1 MFARHLIWSF
11 AWAAMIA
18 FMYFVPG
25 KDLPM
30 VDVWDLLKFD
40 KIGHFTVFCI
50 FAIVL
55 KTGLSRQIRFRQ
67 IRQKAARWTLYIA
80 VSYGGVLEY
89 FQGRLIQDRTS
100 DIWDFI
106 ANTVG
111 VLVGIVI
118 FRLIYGKQ

>member
-1 MFARHLIWSF
+1 
-11 AWAAMIA
+11 MIA

-40 KIGHFTVFCI
+40 KIGHFTVFTV

-55 KTGLSRQIRFRQ
+55 KTGLSRQIRFRYV
-67 IRQKAARWTLYIA
+67 RQKAARWTFYIA
-80 VSYGGVLEY
+80 VAYGGVLEY
-89 FQGRLIQDRTS
+89 FQGRLIPDRTS
-100 DIWDFI
+100 DVWDFV
-106 ANTVG
+106 ANALG
-111 VLVGIVI
+111 VFVGIVI